1 MPAIN
6 SISISSVSKALKGLI
21 PLIIFTFSVL
31 PAWTQTTPD
40 EYQIK
45 GAFLFNFAQ
54 FTDWPPGAFPS
65 SDAPFV
71 IGFLGGDPFGKF
83 MEEMVRGETVEGRP
97 ILLKRFTRA
106 DDIEAVHL
114 LFVHRNFDIS
124 RQQIKNLNA
133 SHVFTIGDAPGFAEK
148 GGIINFFKE
157 DNKVRFEVN
166 LEAAKTANLAL
177 SSKLLRL
184 AKICCNSGN

>member
-1 MPAIN
+1 M
-6 SISISSVSKALKGLI
+6 L
-21 PLIIFTFSVL
+21 FTFSVL

-54 FTDWPPGAFPS
+54 FTDWPSGAFSS

-83 MEEMVRGETVEGRP
+83 MEEMVRGETVEKRP
-97 ILLKRFTRA
+97 ILLKRFTRVE
-106 DDIEAVHL
+106 DVESVHL
-114 LFVHRNFDIS
+114 LFIHRDFELS
-124 RQQIKNLNA
+124 RQQIKKLNA
-133 SHVFTIGDAPGFAEK
+133 ANVFTIGDTPGFAEK

-157 DNKVRFEVN
+157 NNKVRFEVN
-166 LEAAKTANLAL
+166 LEAARTANLVM

-184 AKICCNSGN
+184 AKICCNAGN